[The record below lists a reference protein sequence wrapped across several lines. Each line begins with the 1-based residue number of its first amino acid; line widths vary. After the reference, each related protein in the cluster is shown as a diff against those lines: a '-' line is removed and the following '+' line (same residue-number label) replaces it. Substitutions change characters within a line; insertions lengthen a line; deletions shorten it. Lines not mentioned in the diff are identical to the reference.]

1 MRSNHLLSAG
11 TIFLLS
17 LVLLACNNPTTA
29 GTNNTDKPDSL
40 LPTTQLVFDKLL
52 GLWQSED
59 GKNFERWT
67 KNENGTYRSVVYS
80 LKGTD
85 TVWKEQATIYKEN
98 DKWIFENKVAGQ
110 NDGKTVKFTAASAGE
125 SSVLFSNPAHDFPTD
140 INYTVPDANTL
151 NAFIAGPNEK
161 GGKDTIP
168 FNSKRVN

>member
-29 GTNNTDKPDSL
+29 GTNNTNKPDSL

-59 GKNFERWT
+59 GNNFERWT
-67 KNENGTYRSVVYS
+67 KNENVTYRSVVYS

-98 DKWIFENKVAGQ
+98 DKWIFE
-110 NDGKTVKFTAASAGE
+110 
-125 SSVLFSNPAHDFPTD
+125 
-140 INYTVPDANTL
+140 
-151 NAFIAGPNEK
+151 
-161 GGKDTIP
+161 
-168 FNSKRVN
+168 